1 MNEIRVG
8 VIGLGSIGLRMLAA
22 FEEHPDFVATLA
34 WDPRSGAVE
43 AARATF
49 PDLRIADSA
58 SEVTGTQG
66 LDLVYVACP
75 PDHHAT
81 YALAA
86 RCAVLVPTCASV
98 KSSIN

>member
-34 WDPRSGAVE
+34 WDPSSGAVE
-43 AARATF
+43 AARAAF

-66 LDLVYVACP
+66 LGLVYVACP
-75 PDHHAT
+75 PEHHAT

-86 RCAVLVPTCASV
+86 QSADLSLLP
-98 KSSIN
+98 I

>member
-34 WDPRSGAVE
+34 WDPRSGAVQ
-43 AARATF
+43 AARVTF

-66 LDLVYVACP
+66 
-75 PDHHAT
+75 
-81 YALAA
+81 
-86 RCAVLVPTCASV
+86 
-98 KSSIN
+98 